1 MLSQIPANLPSPTRW
16 QVALARCGIL
26 IIAAF
31 YAYGAAV
38 HVMNMLSLTG
48 FDWGASPV
56 KWRVLDWVYLLL
68 DVIVAIGLVLKW
80 RAGFVCFFCAAFS
93 QIVLYTAFRSW
104 VVDVPAAFQR
114 SSEELAYLDSL
125 VMFHCVTI
133 LVMIACLSIIAATA
147 RAEPSNGGN

>member
-1 MLSQIPANLPSPTRW
+1 MIDQTSLNVSSPIGWR
-16 QVALARCGIL
+16 ASLARGCVL

-48 FDWGASPV
+48 FDWATSPV
-56 KWRVLDWVYLLL
+56 KWQVLDWVYLLL
-68 DVIVAIGLVLKW
+68 DVIVAVGLVLNWKI
-80 RAGFVCFFCAAFS
+80 GFVSFFCAAIS
-93 QIVLYTAFRSW
+93 QILLYSFFRTW

-114 SSEELAYLDSL
+114 SPEELAYLDTL

-133 LVMIACLSIIAATA
+133 AVMIVCLWVSSGATTTKPFD
-147 RAEPSNGGN
+147 RGQ